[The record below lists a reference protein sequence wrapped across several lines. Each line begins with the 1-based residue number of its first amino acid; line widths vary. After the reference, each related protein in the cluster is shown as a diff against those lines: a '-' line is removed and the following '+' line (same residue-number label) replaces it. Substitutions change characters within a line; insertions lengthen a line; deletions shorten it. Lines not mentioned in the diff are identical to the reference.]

1 FVTVAGDGGT
11 AEAAPAGGV
20 GAAAVTLRA
29 RGGRAPGLA
38 YPTARVPLER
48 RYDVRPARPPTE
60 APPPAPPPAEDV
72 GARWLRRLLALAGGL
87 LGVDLLLGALRKKF
101 VAGPSR
107 RA

>member
-1 FVTVAGDGGT
+1 MAS
-11 AEAAPAGGV
+11 GGV
-20 GAAAVTLRA
+20 GAAVVTLRA
-29 RGGRAPGLA
+29 SAPARRGPGLA
-38 YPTARVPLER
+38 YTTARVPLDR
-48 RYDVRPARPPTE
+48 RYDVRPARAPAE
-60 APPPAPPPAEDV
+60 APPPAPPPADDV